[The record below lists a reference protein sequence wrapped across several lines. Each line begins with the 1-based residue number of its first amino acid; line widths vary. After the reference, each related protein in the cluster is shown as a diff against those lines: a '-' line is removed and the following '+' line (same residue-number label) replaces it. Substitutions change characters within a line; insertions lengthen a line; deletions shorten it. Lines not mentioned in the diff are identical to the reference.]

1 MRYQE
6 NDLLE
11 QTLALAEAQGAAAA
25 ADFLARERAFLAP
38 GDYPQV
44 YYFLAC
50 LAGRSGDSV
59 AALDWLEQAVD
70 KNGWFYRAEVLRDD
84 DLAALCGAPRFER
97 LLRLCARRR
106 AAALESAC
114 CVCSFA
120 GKTAR
125 RALLALH
132 GNTQCAADAA
142 ADWAPAAAAAGAQL
156 VTLQSDLPDC
166 SGRFRWQCGEGD
178 LARAVPAAR
187 LLAGAGFERV
197 CWNGFSAGCDVLLRL
212 AARPGFRC
220 DALLLQSPWL
230 PVLES
235 APDGGAALCAALAQK
250 GTALA
255 LCCGE
260 LDEDCLPGA
269 RQLAVQAA
277 RAGVRAS
284 LCVVPGLRHQ
294 FAPSFDPAFL
304 AALAGT

>member
-114 CVCSFA
+114 CAALPAKRRRGRCWRC
-120 GKTAR
+120 TATPSAPPMPPPTGR
-125 RALLALH
+125 LPPRPRALS
-132 GNTQCAADAA
+132 
-142 ADWAPAAAAAGAQL
+142 W
-156 VTLQSDLPDC
+156 
-166 SGRFRWQCGEGD
+166 
-178 LARAVPAAR
+178 
-187 LLAGAGFERV
+187 
-197 CWNGFSAGCDVLLRL
+197 
-212 AARPGFRC
+212 
-220 DALLLQSPWL
+220 
-230 PVLES
+230 
-235 APDGGAALCAALAQK
+235 
-250 GTALA
+250 
-255 LCCGE
+255 
-260 LDEDCLPGA
+260 
-269 RQLAVQAA
+269 
-277 RAGVRAS
+277 
-284 LCVVPGLRHQ
+284 
-294 FAPSFDPAFL
+294 
-304 AALAGT
+304 